1 LLNNPLVTLTV
12 NMSKLWDMDTIYK
25 IKITCV
31 IFQDMIVEDEKDN
44 NLESFFE

>member
-1 LLNNPLVTLTV
+1 
-12 NMSKLWDMDTIYK
+12 MDTIYK
-25 IKITCV
+25 ITITCV